1 MHTTILRTVGGSVM
15 LAIPPALLN
24 LMKIGTGAMVDM
36 DVKNGRLI
44 IRPRSHRSY
53 SLEELLGQC
62 QGDYAPSAKDRDWLQ
77 AKPVGRELL

>member
-15 LAIPPALLN
+15 LAVPPELLD
-24 LMKIGTGAMVDM
+24 LLKIGTGAMVDM
-36 DVKNGRLI
+36 DVKNVRLI
-44 IRPRSHRSY
+44 IRPTSYPSY

-62 QGDYAPSAKDRDWLQ
+62 QEDHLPSVEDRDWLQ